1 MSAGMAGVIAAHQ
14 GYETLTRIGGYTV
27 DCLGCDWRTFSALMP
42 NEDLLHAA
50 HVAEELAKAGYGNVQ
65 EAKAKALR
73 EAAKDLASIAY
84 VVPGGAGRAEYE
96 SRLAVRRGDTDKWLH
111 ARADLIDA
119 LADPEGHALV
129 KAIRD
134 RKAGVGR
141 CATNPV
147 AP

>member
-1 MSAGMAGVIAAHQ
+1 MSAGMAGVIAAHSM
-14 GYETLTRIGGYTV
+14 YDV
-27 DCLGCDWRTFSALMP
+27 DGDGMMRCWLNDCGWRHSRDGNPFELR
-42 NEDLLHAA
+42 AA
-50 HVAEELAKAGYGNVQ
+50 HVAEELVKAGYGNVQ

-96 SRLAVRRGDTDKWLH
+96 SRLAVRRGDTDKWLQ

-129 KAIRD
+129 KAIHD
-134 RKAGVGR
+134 RKAE
-141 CATNPV
+141 A
-147 AP
+147 